1 MGIMNAVN
9 SMEHGTLIIPLFPL
23 NTVLFPNAVLPLH
36 IFEDRYRQ
44 MVHRCIERDEPFGIV
59 LIQSGEEVKGPAEPY
74 EVGTLAHISRL
85 QQLEDG
91 RMNLL
96 AQGSNRFRVRQF
108 LREAPYLEAIVEPW
122 AENEV
127 NVASFNYELAAQ
139 VAEAFESYLT
149 YLLDSQGLEIT
160 QIELPEDPTTLSF
173 AVAASLQTT
182 LPFKQYLLELQDT
195 SERLRLL
202 LQILQEYAQLPHT
215 QSFDPDR
222 WTPFLSRN

>member
-1 MGIMNAVN
+1 MNTVN
-9 SMEHGTLIIPLFPL
+9 FMDHGTLIIPLFPL

-44 MVHRCIERDEPFGIV
+44 MVHQCIERDEPFGIV
-59 LIQSGEEVKGPAEPY
+59 LIQSGEEVKGPSEPY

-96 AQGSNRFRVRQF
+96 ALGSSRFRVRQF
-108 LREAPYLEAIVEPW
+108 LREAPFLEAVVDPW
-122 AENEV
+122 DENEV
-127 NVASFNYELAAQ
+127 NPASFSYDLAEQ
-139 VAEAFESYLT
+139 VAGAFETYLT

-202 LQILQEYAQLPHT
+202 LQILQEYTQLPHT